1 MKFLKSITELLA
13 DQEDLTQAP
22 EDQDAAP
29 EDQDDTPEG
38 ASEKRK
44 FIAVVKQDDGTEI
57 EKKVKAFS
65 IDDIKHHF
73 GKNFVSAELHPDEQ
87 GEEAEDDDQP
97 AAGDAGDA
105 DLEESLFKSV
115 VTEASLGSRV
125 GFDSYEEWDLS
136 LPPKHT
142 MHRDGKIKRA
152 QARGKDFEGVAGQW
166 DEEKM
171 EGWIYTYYLNK
182 KNLAEAKFLNFPTF
196 YSFCLQHGVSEDEL
210 DDVID
215 NAYDQDTD
223 EFVLA
228 KEVKQAI
235 GKADIKSAKEKA
247 LKAIKFL
254 AKFTI
259 TGTGAGAKKAQ
270 ALVDKFAEAA
280 YKHLVAHWT
289 DLNEEAP
296 VLKEGLAQD
305 LTKVLKG
312 LGYKLDSKESTAGE
326 LKSWWVHPSQKHE
339 ISAAALAKALA
350 PLDPSVKAKPNYQF
364 PKAQEMKNATDTGGD
379 LLRTSFQNYGTLFV
393 SVYKKKAPGKLAKR
407 DIEHGIDPDIRNE
420 GLSDWKSPGG
430 QSVAEL
436 TRGLASYKHDLQNA
450 LRGGESAQYVKKV
463 RAKISELEALIA
475 QGKANEGLTEGLT
488 QLAEMA
494 KRTKPDDFYAMA
506 KKKYGADKVKSLKWP
521 EIVAVAKENDVLIP
535 PYLRTQKVG
544 RGSFN
549 LVPPEHADTK
559 PTPKEEPKAE
569 APKVEPKKEEYKMP
583 QLESASYT
591 EWSEFYR
598 ELKKRFG
605 DFELER
611 VPHGEQRRDRRGT
624 QLGDRLLIDKKTG
637 VVMGVWEVTGSD
649 MIPGRGNV
657 AYGRGTMARE
667 KQEAPKVAP
676 KPAERRAGGNASD
689 DELKTALLDV
699 ASEMKHHK
707 DNKGADWRTTPE
719 KEGKRYNIEVRHWGH
734 WEGDDGSGDYDYQE
748 LSRTSSKEIASILK
762 GAEQRHKNVKLSYES
777 GEKNWLYIYAE

>member
-13 DQEDLTQAP
+13 DQDAVQAP
-22 EDQDAAP
+22 ED
-29 EDQDDTPEG
+29 

-57 EKKVKAFS
+57 EKNVKAFS
-65 IDDIKHHF
+65 IDDIKYHF
-73 GKNFVSAELHPDEQ
+73 GKSFVSAELHPDEQ
-87 GEEAEDDDQP
+87 GEEEDDKP
-97 AAGDAGDA
+97 AVEADDEA

-136 LPPKHT
+136 LPAKHT

-182 KNLAEAKFLNFPTF
+182 KNLAEAKLLNFPTF

-210 DDVID
+210 NDVID

-228 KEVKQAI
+228 KDVKQAI
-235 GKADIKSAKEKA
+235 GKSDIKSSKEKA
-247 LKAIKFL
+247 IKVIKSL

-259 TGTGAGAKKAQ
+259 TGTGPGAKKAQ

-280 YKHLVAHWT
+280 YKHLATHWA
-289 DLNEEAP
+289 DLNEE
-296 VLKEGLAQD
+296 VLLTEGLAQD

-312 LGYKLDSKESTAGE
+312 LGYKLDSKEATPGE
-326 LKSWWVHPSQKHE
+326 LKSWWVHSSQKHE

-350 PLDPSVKAKPNYQF
+350 ALDPSIKAKPNYQF
-364 PKAQEMKNATDTGGD
+364 PKATQMKNAIDTGGD

-407 DIEHGIDPDIRNE
+407 DIEHGIDPDMRN
-420 GLSDWKSPGG
+420 
-430 QSVAEL
+430 
-436 TRGLASYKHDLQNA
+436 
-450 LRGGESAQYVKKV
+450 
-463 RAKISELEALIA
+463 
-475 QGKANEGLTEGLT
+475 EGLT

-494 KRTKPDDFYAMA
+494 KRSKPDDFYAMA

-535 PYLRTQKVG
+535 PYLRSQKVG

-559 PTPKEEPKAE
+559 PAKEEPKAE
-569 APKVEPKKEEYKMP
+569 TPKVEPKKEEYKMP

-624 QLGDRLLIDKKTG
+624 QLGDKLLIDKKTG

-667 KQEAPKVAP
+667 KQEVPKVAP
-676 KPAERRAGGNASD
+676 KPERRTGGNASD

-699 ASEMKHHK
+699 AAEMKHHK

-719 KEGKRYNIEVRHWGH
+719 KEGKRYGIEVRYWGH
-734 WEGDDGSGDYDYQE
+734 WEGDDGSGDFDYQE
-748 LSRTSSKEIASILK
+748 LSSRSSKEIASILRD
-762 GAEQRHKNVKLSYES
+762 AEARHKNVKLSYES